1 MTRTLSTKIRN
12 VEESQTLAIGA
23 KAKRMKDAGI
33 DVAILTTGEPDFPT
47 PRHIKEAAIKAIEAN
62 FTKYTANAGTPELL
76 DAIIKKFSND
86 NDLHFER
93 DHIVVSCGAK
103 HSIYNVLQAI
113 CNKGDE
119 VVFFAPYWVSYP
131 EMVKM
136 ADATPVIV
144 KTTAEEQFKPNVQK
158 LQRAINAR
166 TKALIINSPS
176 NPSGVVCT
184 RSELEE
190 IADIVRRTRI
200 FVISD
205 EIYEKVMYDGKKHFS
220 IGSTKEIRDQVITIN
235 GVSKA
240 FAMTGWRIGYAG
252 GPLDVMQAAAKVQS
266 QVTSNPNSIAQ
277 KATCAALNGSSND
290 IHTMVEAFTER
301 RDFVFAKL
309 SEMRGVRAMN
319 PGGAFYFLFDVSSFY
334 GKRFRDQL
342 VTNSA
347 TMGTYLLDT
356 HRVATIPGIAF
367 GDDDCLRL
375 SYACSMSELEKGL
388 ARIKEGLEA
397 LS

>member
-1 MTRTLSTKIRN
+1 MRILSSKIRN
-12 VEESQTLAIGA
+12 VEESQTLALAA
-23 KAKRMKDAGI
+23 KATRLKAQGI
-33 DVAILTTGEPDFPT
+33 DVISLTAGEPDFPT
-47 PRHIKEAAIKAIEAN
+47 PRHVKEAAIKAIEAN
-62 FTKYTANAGTPELL
+62 FTKYTATAGIPELL
-76 DAIIKKFSND
+76 DAIVNKFSNE
-86 NDLHFER
+86 NELHFAR
-93 DHIVVSCGAK
+93 DQIVVSSGAK
-103 HSIYNVLQAI
+103 QSIYNVLQAL

-136 ADATPVIV
+136 ADATPVV
-144 KTTAEEQFKPNVQK
+144 VATTVAEQFKPNLRK
-158 LQRAINAR
+158 LEHAINAK
-166 TKALIINSPS
+166 TKALIINSPN
-176 NPSGVVCT
+176 NPSGVVYT

-190 IADIVRRTRI
+190 IAEIVRRTGT

-205 EIYEKVMYDGKKHFS
+205 EIYEKVIYDGHKHFS
-220 IGSTKEIRDQVITIN
+220 IGSISAIRDQVITVN

-277 KATCAALNGSSND
+277 KATIAALNGSSND
-290 IHTMVEAFTER
+290 IHTMVEAFAQR

-309 SEMRGVRAMN
+309 SEIRGVRAIN

-334 GKRFRDQL
+334 GKKFRDQL
-342 VTNSA
+342 VRNSA
-347 TMGTYLLDT
+347 TMGTYLLDM

-367 GDDDCLRL
+367 GNDDCLRI

-397 LS
+397 LA

>member
-1 MTRTLSTKIRN
+1 MRILSSKIRN
-12 VEESQTLAIGA
+12 VEESQTLALAA
-23 KAKRMKDAGI
+23 KATRLKAQGI
-33 DVAILTTGEPDFPT
+33 DVVSLTAGEPDFPT
-47 PRHIKEAAIKAIEAN
+47 PRHVKEAAIKAIEAN
-62 FTKYTANAGTPELL
+62 FTKYTATAGIPELL
-76 DAIIKKFSND
+76 DAIVNKFSNE
-86 NDLHFER
+86 NELHFAR
-93 DHIVVSCGAK
+93 DQIVVSSGAK
-103 HSIYNVLQAI
+103 QSIYNVLQAL

-136 ADATPVIV
+136 ADATPVV
-144 KTTAEEQFKPNVQK
+144 VTTTVAEQFKPNLRK
-158 LQRAINAR
+158 LEHAINAK
-166 TKALIINSPS
+166 TKALIINSPN
-176 NPSGVVCT
+176 NPSGVVYT

-190 IADIVRRTRI
+190 IAEIVRRTGI

-205 EIYEKVMYDGKKHFS
+205 EIYEKVIYDGNKHFS
-220 IGSTKEIRDQVITIN
+220 IGSINAIRDQVITVN

-252 GPLDVMQAAAKVQS
+252 GPPDVMQAAAKVQS

-277 KATCAALNGSSND
+277 KATIAALNGSSND
-290 IHTMVEAFTER
+290 IHTMVEAFAQR

-309 SEMRGVRAMN
+309 SEIRGVRAIN

-334 GKRFRDQL
+334 GKKFRDQL
-342 VTNSA
+342 VRNSA
-347 TMGTYLLDT
+347 TMGTYLLDM

-367 GDDDCLRL
+367 GNDDCLRI

-397 LS
+397 LA

>member
-1 MTRTLSTKIRN
+1 MRILSSKIRN
-12 VEESQTLAIGA
+12 VEESQTLALAA
-23 KAKRMKDAGI
+23 KATRLKAQGI
-33 DVAILTTGEPDFPT
+33 DVISLTAGEPDFPT
-47 PRHIKEAAIKAIEAN
+47 PRHVKEAAIKAIEAN
-62 FTKYTANAGTPELL
+62 FTKYTATAGIPELL
-76 DAIIKKFSND
+76 DAIVNKFSNE
-86 NDLHFER
+86 NELHFAR
-93 DHIVVSCGAK
+93 DQIVVSSGAK
-103 HSIYNVLQAI
+103 QSIYNVLQAL

-136 ADATPVIV
+136 ADATPVV
-144 KTTAEEQFKPNVQK
+144 VATTVAEQFKPNLRK
-158 LQRAINAR
+158 LEHAINAK
-166 TKALIINSPS
+166 TKALIINSPN
-176 NPSGVVCT
+176 NPSGVVYT

-190 IADIVRRTRI
+190 IAEIVRRTGT

-205 EIYEKVMYDGKKHFS
+205 EIYEKVIYDGHKHFS
-220 IGSTKEIRDQVITIN
+220 IGSISAIRDQVITVN

-277 KATCAALNGSSND
+277 KATIAALNGSSND
-290 IHTMVEAFTER
+290 IHTMIEAFAQR

-309 SEMRGVRAMN
+309 SEIRGVRAIN

-334 GKRFRDQL
+334 GKKFRDQL
-342 VTNSA
+342 VRNSA
-347 TMGTYLLDT
+347 TMGTYLLDM

-367 GDDDCLRL
+367 GNDDCLRI

-397 LS
+397 LA